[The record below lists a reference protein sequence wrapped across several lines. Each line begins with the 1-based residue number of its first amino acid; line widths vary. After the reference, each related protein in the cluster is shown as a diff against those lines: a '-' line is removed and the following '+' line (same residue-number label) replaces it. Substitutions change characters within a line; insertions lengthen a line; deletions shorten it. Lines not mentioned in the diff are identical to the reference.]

1 MPCTTTH
8 ELVSLIDVSG
18 CEVRFLNKE
27 QGVLAVYVFRVE
39 VRGVAEGEDAINKRK
54 TGPKFRPCADYN
66 QFPIGVSFLDNLGH
80 SRRCDVLTQATLNL
94 KDTVFFVSH

>member
-1 MPCTTTH
+1 
-8 ELVSLIDVSG
+8 VSLIDVS
-18 CEVRFLNKE
+18 CSKVRFLNEE
-27 QGVLAVYVFRVE
+27 QGILAVYILLIEVLRVAQWKNTVNKRE
-39 VRGVAEGEDAINKRK
+39 VRPEL
-54 TGPKFRPCADYN
+54 GPGCNHN